1 MTTVHP
7 SIAVGVAGL
16 GLALLNEA
24 RRRPPGDPRTRIV
37 GYNEAHAALQPVC
50 GIGWAGDPATSSL
63 LQRWAALA
71 GALRAA
77 FGSRCETTSGAFG
90 IGIPRCY
97 AAELRNGCA
106 VELGRAAVAAFRAA
120 KAAVAG
126 AGAVNYRLTVRIPAF
141 LGVGGLGASELGREE
156 MLLSQPALARKA
168 AQEYAGDLTDLG
180 RALLPLVVIVDELAE
195 LEASGQ
201 EWPRIT
207 VLWDRVHDTMV
218 ALDAR
223 GWRPLDDVEQAFD
236 KAYHYATNPG
246 DAIADGLGAIA
257 GAAGGLAWSLVK
269 ALLGSDLVVTA
280 GMVGL
285 AVWVARR

>member
-1 MTTVHP
+1 MTTVPP

-37 GYNEAHAALQPVC
+37 GYNEAHAALKPVC
-50 GIGWAGDPATSSL
+50 GLGWGGDPATSTL

-71 GALRAA
+71 ASLRAA
-77 FGSRCETTSGAFG
+77 FGSRCETTSGTWG
-90 IGIPRCY
+90 IAIPRCY

-106 VELGRAAVAAFRAA
+106 VELGRAAVAAYRAA
-120 KAAVAG
+120 ARAVAG
-126 AGAVNYRLTVRIPAF
+126 AGAANYRLTERIPVF
-141 LGVGGLGASELGREE
+141 LGGGGLGANPILIEE
-156 MLLSQPALARKA
+156 TLLSQPALARKA
-168 AQEYAGDLTDLG
+168 AQEYSGDLTDLG
-180 RALLPLVVIVDELAE
+180 RALLPLVVLVDELAE
-195 LEASGQ
+195 LDASGQ

-236 KAYHYATNPG
+236 QAYHYATNPA
-246 DAIADGLGAIA
+246 DALKDGIGAVA